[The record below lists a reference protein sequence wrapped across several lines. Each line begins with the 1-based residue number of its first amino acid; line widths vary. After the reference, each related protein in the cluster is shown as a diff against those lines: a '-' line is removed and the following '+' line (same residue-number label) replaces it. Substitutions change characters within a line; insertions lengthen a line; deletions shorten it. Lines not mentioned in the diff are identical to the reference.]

1 MVVVGNH
8 NLIAPMATDGRIN
21 TFTTRFVGII
31 RMLDAI
37 KWYSK
42 IHYLS
47 YSEGDFEAHANN
59 FARGSRTAK
68 FWPLRSRLRSGGI
81 DIYKAVD

>member
-8 NLIAPMATDGRIN
+8 KFIAPMAADGKIN
-21 TFTTRFVGII
+21 TFTTRFAGII

-42 IHYLS
+42 VYYLS
-47 YSEGDFEAHANN
+47 YSEGHFEGHANY
-59 FARGSRTAK
+59 FARWESSTG
-68 FWPLRSRLRSGGI
+68 
-81 DIYKAVD
+81 

>member
-1 MVVVGNH
+1 MVAVGNH

-31 RMLDAI
+31 RMPDAI

-42 IHYLS
+42 LYHLS
-47 YSEGDFEAHANN
+47 YPESRFEAHANN

-68 FWPLRSRLRSGGI
+68 FWLLRSSGI
-81 DIYKAVD
+81 DTYKAVD